1 VSEIAPA
8 PPPAQRRPTVVTAAG
23 YLLFGVALLA
33 VLIALIPLPYA
44 SDVSAAAKRAY
55 ANLPNGDATATAVS
69 ATVYVSALI
78 YVLAAAG
85 LVVLGLFDLRG
96 SNGARI
102 ATWVVA
108 GIGVLCCGSGVLIG
122 RLASG
127 IGQSSNTA
135 EMQAAQKQVQAAYPS
150 WYTGVQTTL
159 TVLALLALILVIILL
174 ALPAASAYFRR
185 GKVQA
190 PDPGLPP
197 LAYPQVGGEPPVPP
211 VPPVPPAPPTQ
222 RDQ

>member
-1 VSEIAPA
+1 
-8 PPPAQRRPTVVTAAG
+8 VVTAAG
-23 YLLFGVALLA
+23 YLLFGVALVAL
-33 VLIALIPLPYA
+33 VTALIPLPYA
-44 SDVSAAAKRAY
+44 SDVSNAAKQAY
-55 ANLPNGDATATAVS
+55 AKLPNGDATATAIS
-69 ATVYVSALI
+69 ATIYVSALI
-78 YVLAAAG
+78 YVVAGAG
-85 LVVLGLFDLRG
+85 LVVLGVFDLRG
-96 SNGARI
+96 NNPARI
-102 ATWVVA
+102 VTWVIA

-159 TVLALLALILVIILL
+159 SVLALLTLIVVIIML

-185 GKVQA
+185 GKA
-190 PDPGLPP
+190 LLPDPGLPP
-197 LAYPQVGGEPPVPP
+197 LAYPTIGEPPQPGSGE
-211 VPPVPPAPPTQ
+211 PPVPPAPPQ